1 MKLSHF
7 RFDLPQER
15 IATTPPYN
23 RDECRLMV
31 LHRKS
36 NRIDMF
42 AEETPKSPKS
52 RKKTKPEYLQF
63 KNIINYFDEGDAF
76 IFNDTKLFP
85 ARLSGTKEK
94 TDANIEVFLL
104 RELNTE
110 MRLWDVIVEPARK
123 IRIGNKLF
131 FDESGAMVAEV
142 IDNTTS
148 RGRTLRFLYDG
159 THDEFIHDLY
169 ALGKPPLPP
178 YLLGHGNTDSIP
190 EPKPEEEKTEQLSV
204 TLDDLQ
210 TIYATNEGAVT
221 SPVSGL
227 HFTRQLMKRM
237 EIKGI
242 DLGFITLHCT
252 LGCFRTIEVEDLSK
266 HKMESEQMII
276 SAEACRIANTAK
288 QNGKRVC
295 IVGTSCAKAVETAV
309 GTDGLL
315 KEYEGWTNKF
325 LFPPREY
332 RFADALVANFYHP
345 ASTLLMSA
353 ASFGG
358 YELVMEAY
366 RMAIEHEYNFGC
378 FGDAML
384 ILDD

>member
-7 RFDLPQER
+7 RFELPQER
-15 IATTPPYN
+15 VASTPPYN

-31 LHRKS
+31 LHRRS
-36 NRIDMF
+36 QRIDMY
-42 AEETPKSPKS
+42 ATD
-52 RKKTKPEYLQF
+52 KKGKTLKDKKKQPQF
-63 KNIINYFDEGDAF
+63 LRFTDILNYFDEGDAF

-85 ARLSGTKEK
+85 ARLFGTKEK

-104 RELNTE
+104 RELNAE

-148 RGRTLRFLYDG
+148 RGRTLRFLYEG
-159 THDEFIHDLY
+159 PHDEFIHDLY
-169 ALGKPPLPP
+169 ALGHAPLPP
-178 YLLGHGNTDSIP
+178 YILEQEAALREAGNDVP
-190 EPKPEEEKTEQLSV
+190 EIN
-204 TLDDLQ
+204 LDDIQ
-210 TIYATNEGAVT
+210 TIYAREEGAVT
-221 SPVSGL
+221 PATAGL

-242 DLGFITLHCT
+242 DLTYITLHCT

-266 HKMESEQMII
+266 HKMESEQMFVG
-276 SAEACRIANTAK
+276 AEACRIANTAK
-288 QNGKRVC
+288 ENGKRVC
-295 IVGTSCAKAVETAV
+295 IVGTSTAKAVETAV
-309 GTDGLL
+309 ATDGKL
-315 KEYEGWTNKF
+315 KEFEGWTNKF
-325 LFPPREY
+325 LFPPRPY

-345 ASTLLMSA
+345 CSTLLMST

-358 YELVMEAY
+358 YDLVMEAY
-366 RMAIEHEYNFGC
+366 RLAVENEYNFGC
-378 FGDAML
+378 FGDALL